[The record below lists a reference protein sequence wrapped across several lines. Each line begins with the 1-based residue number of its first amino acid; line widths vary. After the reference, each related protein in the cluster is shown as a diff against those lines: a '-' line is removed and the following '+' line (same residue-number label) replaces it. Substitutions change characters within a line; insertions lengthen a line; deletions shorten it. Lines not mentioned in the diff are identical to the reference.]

1 MRCLNEKASAAGW
14 VVAFCQCPV
23 CESLRAGKQPGVAVE
38 PDHGLKE
45 LQALRGTLRHV
56 AMATEDYDVIAA
68 IPASTQEDRGWNR
81 LNAFLVDWIKAYRD
95 AYGRLEDHAN
105 DLEADKAMLIR
116 GLKDKQC

>member
-81 LNAFLVDWIKAYRD
+81 LNAFLVDWIEQQILALD
-95 AYGRLEDHAN
+95 AAKRLVDEY
-105 DLEADKAMLIR
+105 EADGR
-116 GLKDKQC
+116 T